1 MGPLDHYMLAG
12 AGRWNRVA
20 VTETLGILDRL
31 RNCDDQDRY
40 PDAGASACRTE
51 SDCGV
56 HQGGLDRLA
65 SR

>member
-20 VTETLGILDRL
+20 VTETLGILDQL

-40 PDAGASACRTE
+40 PDAGGISLP
-51 SDCGV
+51 DV
-56 HQGGLDRLA
+56 VRLRRPPRR
-65 SR
+65 S